1 VIPTIPLPSG
11 HAIPAL
17 GLGTWQLRGAECER
31 AVRSALDLGYRHF
44 DTAARY
50 ANETE
55 VGTAL
60 NSSKIPRADL
70 FVTTKVWPDHFRAAD
85 LKRSADES
93 LKRLNLAYVDLLL
106 LHWPNESV
114 PLAETIGALNEVAAA
129 GKTQSIGV
137 SNFSIDLMQQ
147 AAGLS
152 ERPISNNQVKFHIQ
166 EPQTALH
173 EHARR
178 HGVSITAYSPLAK
191 GNLAEHPVLTRIG
204 AKHGKS
210 ASQVAL
216 RWLVQQDGVVVIPK
230 ATREPNLRS
239 NLGIFD
245 FTLDEAD
252 LRALNQLA

>member
-1 VIPTIPLPSG
+1 MIPSIPLPSG
-11 HAIPAL
+11 HSIPAL

-31 AVRSALDLGYRHF
+31 AIRTALDLGYRHF

-55 VGTAL
+55 VGAAL
-60 NSSKIPRADL
+60 NASDVPRADL

-93 LKRLNLAYVDLLL
+93 LKRLNLDYVDLLL

-129 GKTQSIGV
+129 GKAKSIGV
-137 SNFSIDLMQQ
+137 SNFSIDLLKQSL
-147 AAGLS
+147 ALS

-166 EPQTALH
+166 EPQTALL
-173 EHARR
+173 EFARSQN
-178 HGVSITAYSPLAK
+178 VSVTAYSPLAK
-191 GNLAEHPVLTRIG
+191 GNLADDPVLARIG

-216 RWLVQQDGVVVIPK
+216 RWLVQQDGVSVIPK

-252 LRALNQLA
+252 LQALTQLA